1 MAEELDL
8 EACWQD
14 VRPLPFEGA
23 ANSSKFQDSL
33 KRAYERSSN
42 RISEYINKEH
52 HHAQLTGE
60 VFAAIIG
67 QAITIFMEEWHNG
80 LREENLAGLVELILE
95 GQELTASEMGE
106 FVRAL
111 PYSLLERICK
121 SAVKSATGI
130 HGLMAIE
137 YARRN
142 RSIASYDVVQDGT
155 RAYVEF
161 TEATGRRI
169 KFYLDEKFELPDD
182 PV

>member
-1 MAEELDL
+1 MSEELDL
-8 EACWQD
+8 ESCWQD
-14 VRPLPFEGA
+14 IRHNPFDKVPDPT
-23 ANSSKFQDSL
+23 KFQDSL
-33 KRAYERSSN
+33 KKAYERSSE
-42 RISEYINKEH
+42 RIAEYINKNH

-60 VFAAIIG
+60 VFATIIG
-67 QAITIFMEEWHNG
+67 QAISIFMEEWHNG

-95 GQELTASEMGE
+95 GQELTASEMND

-142 RSIASYDVVQDGT
+142 RTIPHYGIIQDGS

-161 TEATGRRI
+161 TEANGRQV
-169 KFYLDEKFELPDD
+169 KFYLDEKFEVPNES
-182 PV
+182 V